1 MKIDKKRRRQYKTN
15 YSKRLALLKGDSPR
29 LVIRKTNRYMIIQIV
44 ESKNA
49 QDNIRYG
56 VSTKELI
63 KYGWPEEKS
72 GSLKSL
78 SASYLG
84 GFLLGKKAKDINR
97 AILDMGLI
105 PNTKGSRVYSTIKG
119 ASDAGLKINF
129 DKKILPN
136 EEAIKKNMPQFDKI
150 LEAIKKK

>member
-1 MKIDKKRRRQYKTN
+1 MKLDKKRRRQYKTN
-15 YSKRLALLKGDSPR
+15 YSKRLALLKGNSPR

-44 ESKNA
+44 ESKDA
-49 QDNIRYG
+49 QDKIRYG
-56 VSTKELI
+56 VNTKELL
-63 KYGWPEEKS
+63 KYGWSKEKS

-84 GFLLGKKAKDINR
+84 GFLLGKKAKDIKG

-105 PNTKGSRVYSTIKG
+105 PNTKGSRVYSAIKG

-129 DKKILPN
+129 DSKILPK
-136 EEAIKKNMPQFDKI
+136 EEAIKRNMPQFDKI